1 MVDCCD
7 DASSSSL
14 SLSLSSVSES
24 EGDELRDG
32 GDLLLCISC
41 MASLK
46 RSQVIHLHC
55 NIRETAA
62 ASAVLSSLALSLESV
77 SMAKRR

>member
-1 MVDCCD
+1 MVG
-7 DASSSSL
+7 ASSSSL
-14 SLSLSSVSES
+14 SLSFVSES

-32 GDLLLCISC
+32 GDRPLCISC
-41 MASLK
+41 MVSLK

-55 NIRETAA
+55 SMRETAA
-62 ASAVLSSLALSLESV
+62 ASAALSSLALSLESV